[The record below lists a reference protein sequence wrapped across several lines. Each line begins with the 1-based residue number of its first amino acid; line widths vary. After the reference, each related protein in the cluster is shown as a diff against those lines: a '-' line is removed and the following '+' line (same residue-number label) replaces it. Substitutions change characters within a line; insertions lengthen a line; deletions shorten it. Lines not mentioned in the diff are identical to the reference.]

1 MRLHRLI
8 RQWAVSY
15 TEAGKYSPVGVW
27 FHWIM
32 AGLVLYQ
39 LLLGWTMSR
48 FPVGAEKLDAYQLHS
63 ELGLTILLLAVLR
76 FVWRLFIPDP
86 VNDADAPGWQ
96 SRAAHLTHY
105 AFYMLFAL
113 LPLSGWAM
121 WSVYQPAG
129 PLRLAGVIHVPAM
142 PFHTLSPAWQ
152 NEILNLAF
160 TLHFWGVVG
169 LALLVPL
176 HVGAALKHHFWN
188 RDDIVRGILPEIPD
202 DQSAPDPR
210 KYSPRA
216 G

>member
-8 RQWAVSY
+8 RQWAVSH
-15 TEAGKYSPVGVW
+15 TEEGRYSPVGVW

-39 LLLGWTMSR
+39 LWLGWTLWR
-48 FPVGAEKLDAYQLHS
+48 YPAGADKLAAYQLHS
-63 ELGLTILLLAVLR
+63 ELGLAILLLAVLR
-76 FVWRLFIPDP
+76 FLWRLFIPDP

-96 SRAAHLTHY
+96 SRVAHLTHY
-105 AFYMLFAL
+105 AFYSLFAL

-121 WSVYQPAG
+121 WSVYQPAW
-129 PLRLAGVIHVPAM
+129 PLRLAGIVDVPPM

-152 NEILNLAF
+152 NQVLELALD
-160 TLHFWGVVG
+160 LHLFGVVG

-176 HVGAALKHHFWN
+176 HVGAALKHHFWD

-202 DQSAPDPR
+202 DESAPDPGR
-210 KYSPRA
+210 YNPQA